1 MNRRLIKYLGA
12 MSFGAMV
19 GFAII
24 GIVTVL
30 GATVHYSWAIV
41 GCPVLTA
48 MFTVLK
54 GERDNNG

>member
-1 MNRRLIKYLGA
+1 MNRLIKYVGA

-19 GFAII
+19 GFTII

-30 GATVHYSWAIV
+30 GGTIHYSWAIV

-48 MFTVLK
+48 MFTVLNE
-54 GERDNNG
+54 ERNNNG